1 MPPAENAPCEDI
13 TCQIIGAAM
22 AVHNKIGPDHKEAVY
37 QAMLT
42 DEMVARGLFVESE
55 RKTSQVLE
63 TCEV

>member
-1 MPPAENAPCEDI
+1 MPILAKAPYAEVTYE
-13 TCQIIGAAM
+13 IIGAALT
-22 AVHNKIGPDHKEAVY
+22 VFRKIGPGHKEAVY

-42 DEMVARGLFVESE
+42 DEMVARGLTVEPE